1 MTQNQTNPERIL
13 IIDDDQAIWKS
24 YRQVLCPTTPEPD
37 SSLAKINEILLGGGT
52 QGNDSNFV
60 LSFANQGQD
69 GYQMVADSKEQNPFA
84 LAFVDIRMPPGW
96 DGMETAVKIR
106 QLDPDIEL
114 VIVTAYSDR
123 SMEEIVRAVGSPD
136 KLLFLHKPFD
146 PDELKQITRSMTS
159 KWRMAR
165 MEEQQRHARER
176 IEEQLHQAQ
185 KMEAIGTLAGG
196 IAHDFNNIL
205 SAIMGYTD
213 LALMRIKGT
222 HPEVES
228 DLEQVRKASIRA
240 TDLVRQILT
249 FSRRQTRE
257 KSPLLISVI
266 IKEAM
271 KLLRASIP
279 TTIDIREEISSQ
291 ATILADATQL
301 HQLVMNLC
309 TNAYHAMADYSG
321 VLTVTLHDTT
331 LAEGEIIV
339 NNTPIAAGNYVTLSI
354 KDTGTGIPHSVIANI
369 FDPYFT
375 TKEKG
380 KGTGMGLAV
389 VKGIVDS
396 HNGAITVDSE
406 PGQGSIF
413 KVYLP
418 ASTAGSGAEKVIDA
432 SFSVKL
438 LSTRHERIMVVDD
451 ESSLRELAYQFL
463 TAAGYRVDLFANA
476 EEASNALTQNPHA
489 WHLLLTD
496 LTMPGMTGE
505 QLAIKAK
512 QIKPDLPIIICSGD
526 IQSLTN
532 KEIAELN
539 TSTCLQKPIDST
551 SLLTAVAESLRAR
564 DNKSS
569 D

>member
-1 MTQNQTNPERIL
+1 
-13 IIDDDQAIWKS
+13 
-24 YRQVLCPTTPEPD
+24 
-37 SSLAKINEILLGGGT
+37 
-52 QGNDSNFV
+52 
-60 LSFANQGQD
+60 
-69 GYQMVADSKEQNPFA
+69 
-84 LAFVDIRMPPGW
+84 
-96 DGMETAVKIR
+96 
-106 QLDPDIEL
+106 
-114 VIVTAYSDR
+114 
-123 SMEEIVRAVGSPD
+123 
-136 KLLFLHKPFD
+136 
-146 PDELKQITRSMTS
+146 
-159 KWRMAR
+159 
-165 MEEQQRHARER
+165 
-176 IEEQLHQAQ
+176 
-185 KMEAIGTLAGG
+185 
-196 IAHDFNNIL
+196 
-205 SAIMGYTD
+205 GYTD

-539 TSTCLQKPIDST
+539 TSTCLQKPI
-551 SLLTAVAESLRAR
+551 
-564 DNKSS
+564 
-569 D
+569 